1 MLTPPALLNDVN
13 TANQGASNAS
23 LSQLG
28 DDYNKFLTLL
38 TAQISN
44 QDPLAPVDSTQ
55 FVAQLAQLSQVEQA
69 VQTNERMETLTNQVA
84 GLMNLSGTN
93 LIGRE
98 VKTTSNVVWL
108 EGGAINSSYAV
119 ADGAVEVEAKITDPL
134 GRVVRTIKGLSTEPF
149 EEFPLAWDGKDESGQ
164 PQLEGKYTVE
174 ILAIDASGEPI
185 DTEVSRTAEVKEVIF
200 QNGEILF
207 ALSGDEIVSS
217 VTVLSAS

>member
-1 MLTPPALLNDVN
+1 MLTTPALLNNVN
-13 TANQGASNAS
+13 TANQASSNDS

-69 VQTNERMETLTNQVA
+69 VQTNQRIEMLTNQVA
-84 GLMNLSGTN
+84 GLMNLSGTD
-93 LIGRE
+93 LIGRD
-98 VKTTSNVVWL
+98 VKTSSNVVWL
-108 EGGAINSSYAV
+108 EDGGINSTYAV
-119 ADGAVEVEAKITDPL
+119 ADGAVKVEAKITDPL
-134 GRVVRTIKGLSTEPF
+134 GRVVRTIQGLSSEPF
-149 EEFPLAWDGKDESGQ
+149 EEFPLVWDGKDDAGQ
-164 PQLEGKYTVE
+164 PQLEGKYTVQLFATDE
-174 ILAIDASGEPI
+174 KGEPI
-185 DTEVSRTAEVKEVIF
+185 GAEVSRTAEVKEVIF

-207 ALSGDEIVSS
+207 TLTGDEIVSS